1 VEFFKE
7 GVPEE
12 ENKFWKQLLCF
23 LDSSAAQNEI
33 LMGYFEKVINNLY
46 NGNKAKVT
54 ICLWR
59 QQESSRFNFKSF
71 KNYWLMVQLEI
82 F

>member
-1 VEFFKE
+1 MEFFKE

-54 ICLWR
+54 ICL
-59 QQESSRFNFKSF
+59 
-71 KNYWLMVQLEI
+71 
-82 F
+82 